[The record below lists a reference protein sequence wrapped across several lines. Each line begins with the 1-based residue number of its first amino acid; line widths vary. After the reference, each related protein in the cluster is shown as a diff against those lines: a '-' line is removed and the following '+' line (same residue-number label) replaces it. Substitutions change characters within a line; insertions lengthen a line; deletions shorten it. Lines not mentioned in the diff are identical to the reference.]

1 MTFRT
6 LTTFFFVVLC
16 GLSTLALPY
25 NHTDSLVNAA
35 IDNGAFQNPA
45 VFVRPRFRY
54 WVPDASVDLPT
65 LANDVAGARQAG
77 AGGVDVLG

>member
-1 MTFRT
+1 MAVSF
-6 LTTFFFVVLC
+6 
-16 GLSTLALPY
+16 LSIVFIIFLSALNVSALPY

-35 IDNGAFQNPA
+35 IDNGTFQNPA

-77 AGGVDVLG
+77 AGGVEVLG

>member
-1 MTFRT
+1 MAFLILNT
-6 LTTFFFVVLC
+6 LFFPIFC
-16 GLSTLALPY
+16 CLSAWALPY

-35 IDNGAFQNPA
+35 IDNGTFQNPA

-54 WVPDASVDLPT
+54 WVPDASVDLTT

-77 AGGVDVLG
+77 AGGVEVLG